1 MENRVMKY
9 WVGAVIAIGAL
20 SVPVLLN
27 GCRLETKEPA
37 RIVHSGPGVPF
48 DLQGFI
54 HTAVTSGQKRVV
66 VPPGRYRVKPQH
78 CCHLQLRDLQDVEI
92 IAKDVEMVC
101 TETTMALSIE
111 NCRNV
116 ALRGMTIDYDPLPFT
131 QGRITA
137 MAPDKKWL
145 EFELFDGYPENLEA
159 RVEIFDQKTETL
171 KRGVIY
177 CAPKPFESLGQR
189 RYRLA
194 KPENYQYNPDADKEE
209 VGDILVTNSNY
220 SPGGSA
226 GHAIVSSECKNLVL
240 EDIRLYASN
249 CFSYL
254 EYNCDG
260 TTYRRCSIDRRPLAE
275 DLQLRGLR
283 RLRSSNADAFH
294 SKHAVRGPQIIGC
307 TAKWQG
313 DDCVNICGEY
323 YMIMASNKNS
333 VRILVTRDIN
343 LKVGDP
349 VELVSYTGERL
360 PDAKVVAIG
369 PDGTVNAEE
378 SKFLLAQQMNQQ
390 TKESMSKPETKALSI
405 TLDRE
410 VSLPMGSVIAS
421 MNHMGNGFLVQDCD
435 FGMNR
440 SRGILIKASN
450 GKVIGN
456 KMTGNWGHG
465 IQIAPEW
472 WWLESGSSND
482 LEIRGNIIKD
492 CRDIAIMI
500 NARAGNGQRAPAG
513 AHNRITLTNNSITG
527 SPLPNMH
534 MSSTKGL
541 SINGNKCV
549 PDTAV
554 KLSDWHMQ
562 HYGLDPKK
570 LEPIMT
576 VNCED
581 VRDASHK

>member
-1 MENRVMKY
+1 MDLRKIIDDGLKSGVSKI
-9 WVGAVIAIGAL
+9 VI
-20 SVPVLLN
+20 P
-27 GCRLETKEPA
+27 
-37 RIVHSGPGVPF
+37 PGV
-48 DLQGFI
+48 
-54 HTAVTSGQKRVV
+54 
-66 VPPGRYRVKPQH
+66 YRVKPQNGH
-78 CCHLQLRDLQDVEI
+78 HLYFKDLKNVEI

-101 TETTMALSIE
+101 TETIRAITFE
-111 NCRNV
+111 NCENV
-116 ALRGMTIDYDPLPFT
+116 TLKGMTVDYDPLPFT

-137 MAPDKKWL
+137 MAPDKRWL
-145 EFELFDGYPENLEA
+145 DFEIFDGYPENLEA

-189 RYRLA
+189 RYRLF

-220 SPGGSA
+220 NPGGPN
-226 GHAIVSSECKNLVL
+226 GHAIVSSDCKNLVL

-260 TTYRRCSIDRRPLAE
+260 TKYIRCSIDRRPLE
-275 DLQLRGLR
+275 TDLKPRGIR
-283 RLRSSNADAFH
+283 RLRSGNADAFH
-294 SKHAVRGPQIIGC
+294 SKHAVRGPQIISC

-323 YMIMASNKNS
+323 YMIMGSHKNS
-333 VRILVTRDIN
+333 VRILATRDIN
-343 LKVGDP
+343 LRIGDP
-349 VELVSYTGERL
+349 VELVSYSGERL
-360 PDAKVVAIG
+360 PDAKIVAIAS
-369 PDGTVNAEE
+369 DGTANAEE
-378 SKFLLAQQMNQQ
+378 SKFLLAQQMNQENKQ
-390 TKESMSKPETKALSI
+390 TMSKPETKALSI

-410 VSLPMGSVIAS
+410 VNLPMGSVIAS
-421 MNHMGNGFLVQDCD
+421 MNRMGNGFLVQDCD

-450 GKVIGN
+450 GKIIGN
-456 KMTGNWGHG
+456 KMAGNWGHG

-482 LEIRGNIIKD
+482 LEIRDNIIKD

-500 NARAGNGQRAPAG
+500 NARAGNGRMAPAG

-527 SPLPNMH
+527 SPLPNIFVT
-534 MSSTKGL
+534 STKGL
-541 SINGNKCV
+541 TITGNKCV
-549 PDTAV
+549 PNAAV

-570 LEPIMT
+570 LDPIIT
-576 VNCED
+576 LNCED
-581 VRDASHK
+581 VTDDSN

>member
-1 MENRVMKY
+1 M
-9 WVGAVIAIGAL
+9 
-20 SVPVLLN
+20 
-27 GCRLETKEPA
+27 
-37 RIVHSGPGVPF
+37 VHKGPGTPF

-54 HTAVTSGQKRVV
+54 DTALAAGQKRIV
-66 VPPGRYRVKPQH
+66 VPPGRYRVKPQRQ
-78 CCHLQLRDLQDVEI
+78 CHLQLRGLRDVEI

-101 TETTMALSIE
+101 TETVRAITFE
-111 NCRNV
+111 NCENV
-116 ALRGMTIDYDPLPFT
+116 VLRGMTVDYDPLPFT
-131 QGRITA
+131 QGRIIA
-137 MAPDKKWL
+137 MAPDKRWL
-145 EFELFDGYPENLEA
+145 DFEIFDGYPENLEA

-177 CAPKPFESLGQR
+177 CAQKPFESLGQR
-189 RYRLA
+189 RYRLM
-194 KPENYQYNPDADKEE
+194 KPENYQYSPDGDKEE

-220 SPGGSA
+220 SPGGPN
-226 GHAIVSSECKNLVL
+226 GHAIVSSDCKNLVL

-260 TTYRRCSIDRRPLAE
+260 TQYIRCSIDRRPLAE
-275 DLQLRGLR
+275 DLQPRGLR

-323 YMIMASNKNS
+323 YMIMASHKNS

-349 VELVSYTGERL
+349 VELVSYTGTRL

-450 GKVIGN
+450 GKIIGN

-500 NARAGNGQRAPAG
+500 NARAGNGQRALAG
-513 AHNRITLTNNSITG
+513 AHNRITLTKNSIAG

-534 MSSTKGL
+534 VSSTKGL
-541 SINGNKCV
+541 SITGNTCV

-581 VRDASHK
+581 VRDASNK